1 MDVHFLALSSGSSL
15 SRDALGQSK
24 NMWVMVSV
32 TSHSLHFSGMAPKWS
47 LAAFS
52 PVHKTRCAVF
62 HITSFHLGDLR
73 FLDTAPHF
81 DPVCHWGLTDP
92 LYLSFRDS
100 VRDSGKIS
108 LPHSL
113 NEWCLGA

>member
-62 HITSFHLGDLR
+62 HITSFHLVG
-73 FLDTAPHF
+73 T
-81 DPVCHWGLTDP
+81 
-92 LYLSFRDS
+92 
-100 VRDSGKIS
+100 
-108 LPHSL
+108 
-113 NEWCLGA
+113 LGF